1 MIAVDTNL
9 LVYAHRAESPW
20 HDAAKQCLEDFVE
33 TDTEWAIPWPCLHE
47 FVAIVTRST
56 IFKPPTPLEDAI
68 AQVDEW
74 LQAPSLTMLG
84 EGLGYWRE
92 LRDLIRDAKVTG
104 AMIHDARIAA
114 ICIQHDAELWSAD
127 RDFGRFPGLRVR
139 NPLVGD
145 RLSERLARYGH
156 TRRRRA

>member
-9 LVYAHRAESPW
+9 LVYAHRTDSPW
-20 HDAAKQCLEDFVE
+20 HEAAKQCLEDLVGTE
-33 TDTEWAIPWPCLHE
+33 TEWAIPWPCLHE
-47 FVAIVTRST
+47 FLGIVTRST
-56 IFKPPTPLEDAI
+56 IFKPPTPLEAAI
-68 AQVDEW
+68 TQIDYW
-74 LQAPSLTMLG
+74 LEAPTLTLLG
-84 EGLGYWRE
+84 EGPGYWLELRE
-92 LRDLIRDAKVTG
+92 LMAHAKITG

-145 RLSERLARYGH
+145 RLAERKARYA
-156 TRRRRA
+156 RRQRA

>member
-9 LVYAHRAESPW
+9 LVYAHRPESAW
-20 HDAAKQCLEDFVE
+20 HEAVKRCLDDLVDTE
-33 TDTEWAIPWPCLHE
+33 TEWAIPWPCLHE
-47 FVAIVTRST
+47 FLGIVTRSRV
-56 IFKPPTPLEDAI
+56 FKVPTSLDQAI
-68 AQVDEW
+68 AQVDFW
-74 LQAPSLTMLG
+74 LEAPTLTLLG
-84 EGLGYWRE
+84 ERPGYWLELRE
-92 LRDLIRDAKVTG
+92 LIADAKVTG

-145 RLSERLARYGH
+145 RLAERKARYA
-156 TRRRRA
+156 RRQRA